1 MSRFWNQ
8 KTGSLTPYVAGE
20 QPLPGEKIIKLNTNE
35 NPYPPS
41 PALVKHLQDFDPSVL
56 RLYPELTSR
65 TLREALAAFYGVR
78 PGQVFCG
85 NGSDEVLAFSFQAF
99 FETQEG
105 ASPLFFPDITYSFYP
120 VYAKLYGIPVTKI
133 PLNDDFTI
141 PVDQFCAPSGGV
153 AISNPNAPTTLSMP
167 VEDIRKIL
175 ESQPDRLVLIDQAY
189 AAFGDDSCLGLLA
202 DHPNLLIIGTLSK
215 SHSLA
220 GLRVGY
226 AIASEEIIEGLQ
238 RVRDSFNSYPVDT
251 IALELATLA
260 VLDKAWYE
268 ENTRRI
274 ISTRETTSG
283 RLAAI
288 GFDIM
293 KSRTNFLFVRPAGI
307 SARELYKKL
316 REAGILIRY
325 FDKPRIC
332 DYLRITIGTDE
343 EMDMLLSA
351 IQSIVK
357 ESGIKE
363 QNSSTAAPQKK

>member
-8 KTGSLTPYVAGE
+8 KTASLTPYVAGE

-41 PALVKHLQDFDPSVL
+41 PSLVKHLRDFDPSVL

-65 TLREALAAFYGVR
+65 TLREAIADFYGVR

-99 FETQEG
+99 FETREG
-105 ASPLFFPDITYSFYP
+105 AAPLFFPDITYSFYP

-141 PVDQFCAPSGGV
+141 PVDKFCEPSGGV
-153 AISNPNAPTTLSMP
+153 AISNPNAPTTLSIP
-167 VEDIRKIL
+167 AGDIRRIL

-189 AAFGDDSCLGLLA
+189 AAFGDDCCLSLLA
-202 DHPNLLIIGTLSK
+202 GHPNLLIIGTLSK

-260 VLDKAWYE
+260 VRDRAWYE

-274 ISTRETTSG
+274 ISTREKTSES
-283 RLAAI
+283 LAAI
-288 GFDIM
+288 GFEVM
-293 KSRTNFLFVRPAGI
+293 ESRANFLFVKPAGI
-307 SARELYKKL
+307 SAGLLYKKL
-316 REAGILIRY
+316 REAGILVRY

-332 DYLRITIGTDE
+332 DYLRITIGTDM
-343 EMDMLLSA
+343 EMDSLLSA
-351 IQSIVK
+351 IQTII
-357 ESGIKE
+357 EE
-363 QNSSTAAPQKK
+363 QHNITGNPEKK